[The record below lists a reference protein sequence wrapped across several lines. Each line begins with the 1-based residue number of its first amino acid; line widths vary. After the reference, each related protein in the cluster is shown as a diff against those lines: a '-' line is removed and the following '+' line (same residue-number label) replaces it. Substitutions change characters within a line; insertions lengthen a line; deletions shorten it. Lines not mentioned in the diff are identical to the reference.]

1 MRVTDAGSEVTFG
14 SQLPAA
20 ARHFATPAGAAKS
33 AVFAAVWHAGRIA
46 ARGDLFRVKVAAERI
61 FVVADSIQSLLDLFD
76 IKAVFGA
83 VRCRAGSLFTNS
95 KFRTG
100 KGYG

>member
-1 MRVTDAGSEVTFG
+1 V
-14 SQLPAA
+14 
-20 ARHFATPAGAAKS
+20 ATG
-33 AVFAAVWHAGRIA
+33 
-46 ARGDLFRVKVAAERI
+46 RI